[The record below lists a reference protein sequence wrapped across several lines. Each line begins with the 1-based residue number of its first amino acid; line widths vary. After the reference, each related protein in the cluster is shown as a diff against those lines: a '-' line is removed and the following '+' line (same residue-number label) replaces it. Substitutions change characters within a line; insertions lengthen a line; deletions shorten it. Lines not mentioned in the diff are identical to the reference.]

1 MESKLLIGCYQHLI
15 NKRKHVFNSVRGWM
29 TETLGRI
36 LLNNIKRR
44 TEIKQGSKQQH
55 DSTLR
60 LPCGSTCFP
69 TDTCVLIKL
78 VGRNTL
84 KLLGSFS
91 CLHIRP
97 VTSCFWSPTETIVY
111 KINIIWHSVRPKT
124 SD

>member
-1 MESKLLIGCYQHLI
+1 
-15 NKRKHVFNSVRGWM
+15 M

-69 TDTCVLIKL
+69 TDTCILIKL
-78 VGRNTL
+78 VVRNTQ
-84 KLLGSFS
+84 LLNFWALFHVCISDLSHPAFG
-91 CLHIRP
+91 LQLRP
-97 VTSCFWSPTETIVY
+97 
-111 KINIIWHSVRPKT
+111 
-124 SD
+124 